1 MISISKFKRKDMWS
15 GDHIDCIYLSFQDRC
30 RRRILMKTKKGYE
43 FLLNLEKSSMLKD
56 GDALIDPNG
65 NYIKIIASKEELMKV
80 TCDSKKQ
87 LAILSWHIGN
97 RHLNAE
103 IRDNSIFLYR
113 DSVIS
118 EMLKGLN
125 AKVENVLDKFHPL
138 EGAYSH
144 KNHNH

>member
-1 MISISKFKRKDMWS
+1 MYN
-15 GDHIDCIYLSFQDRC
+15 HL
-30 RRRILMKTKKGYE
+30 
-43 FLLNLEKSSMLKD
+43 
-56 GDALIDPNG
+56 A
-65 NYIKIIASKEELMKV
+65 ELRV
-80 TCDSKKQ
+80 
-87 LAILSWHIGN
+87 
-97 RHLNAE
+97 
-103 IRDNSIFLYR
+103 DNSIFLYR